1 MKRNLSN
8 LFRISAFL
16 IVAVIVMSCG
26 ERNRLPNNYFKVG
39 ENVYELKTGSIIYKG
54 ELEGKY
60 LVDMRLYCENGTDFI
75 NFGILSSQAEAIDCK
90 TYTFMDGMVEGLLNG
105 SWVLGYT
112 ENGSYTN
119 MANIYEGEVVVD
131 RSPQG
136 YTIEINCIDQY
147 SNEVKG
153 VFKGE
158 LTRANENNFVYEL
171 PKYVLPTEIYE
182 AVTTYIPIYSG
193 VTPPDMS
200 GEYVSSPH
208 TLIYESYSENPDSI
222 QVYSDRYMAFIYNQ
236 KQLNFYGK
244 QYDPNINDDNEE
256 SHPGIKITGENG
268 YFTCYYI
275 VDGYPGGYYAQQ
287 SFIFS
292 GKKTDLGIEDF
303 HTAVVLLET
312 SGNPDMYEK
321 NSFRVLKDADGLAE
335 NKNWLSKRNG
345 TTAKNVSDKELFK
358 MWMK

>member
-1 MKRNLSN
+1 MKRNIAN
-8 LFRISAFL
+8 LFRISTL
-16 IVAVIVMSCG
+16 LLVAILVISCG
-26 ERNRLPNNYFKVG
+26 ERNRLPDSYFKIG
-39 ENVYELKTGSIIYKG
+39 EDVYELKTGSIIYKDV
-54 ELEGKY
+54 LEGKF
-60 LVDMRLYCENGTDFI
+60 LIDLRLYCENGTDFI
-75 NFGILSSQAEAIDCK
+75 NFGMLSSEAENIDC
-90 TYTFMDGMVEGLLNG
+90 TTHTFNGESADGLLNS

-119 MANIYEGEVVVD
+119 MANIYEGKVVVD

-136 YTIEINCIDQY
+136 YTVEIDCIDQY
-147 SNEVKG
+147 NNVIKG
-153 VFKGE
+153 YYKGN
-158 LTRANENNFVYEL
+158 LTRANENNLVYEL
-171 PKYVLPTEIYE
+171 PGYVLPTEIYD
-182 AVTTYIPIYSG
+182 AVTAYIPIYSG
-193 VTPPDMS
+193 INPPDMS

-244 QYDPNINDDNEE
+244 QYDPTLNDDVEE
-256 SHPGIKITGENG
+256 SQPGIKITGEDG

-321 NSFRVLKDADGLAE
+321 NSFRVLKDADGMAE
-335 NKNWLSKRNG
+335 VDNWLSKRSS
-345 TTAKNVSDKELFK
+345 TTAKSVSDKEMFK

>member
-1 MKRNLSN
+1 MKRNLTN

-54 ELEGKY
+54 ELEGIY

-90 TYTFMDGMVEGLLNG
+90 THTFMDGMVEGLLNG

-335 NKNWLSKRNG
+335 NKSWLSKRNG